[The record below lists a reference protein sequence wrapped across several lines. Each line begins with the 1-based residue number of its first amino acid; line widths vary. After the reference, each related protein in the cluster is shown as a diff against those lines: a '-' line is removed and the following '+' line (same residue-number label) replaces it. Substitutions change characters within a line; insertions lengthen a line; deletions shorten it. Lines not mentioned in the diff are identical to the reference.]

1 MNRASPVS
9 HHLSLDPHVSDQCRG
24 PTYQPRFSSNDAMLT
39 SCRRRDRASVGDF
52 GDHSDHLRDL
62 VDHFG
67 DLTDHVG
74 ELSDHFGDLSD
85 HLRDLSDQRGNLSD
99 HFTSWYTTPG
109 PFMPREPITV

>member
-1 MNRASPVS
+1 MDRLCGLWTNVGRFTMNRASPVS

-39 SCRRRDRASVGDF
+39 SCRRKDRASVGNF
-52 GDHSDHLRDL
+52 GNHSDHLGDL
-62 VDHFG
+62 ADHFD

-85 HLRDLSDQRGNLSD
+85 HPTNR
-99 HFTSWYTTPG
+99 YTTPR
-109 PFMPREPITV
+109 PRELVIV